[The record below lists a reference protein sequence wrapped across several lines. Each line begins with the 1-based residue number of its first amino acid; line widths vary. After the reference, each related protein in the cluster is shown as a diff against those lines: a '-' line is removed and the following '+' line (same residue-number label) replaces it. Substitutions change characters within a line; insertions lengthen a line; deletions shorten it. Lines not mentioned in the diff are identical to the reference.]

1 MAKIVDKVESKFEK
15 QPNSDESDHA
25 AKGATGPTRDAQRRV
40 LSELDFSDHQSFE
53 DAQKGFIAPL
63 PNKGVVKNADG
74 AVVWNLP
81 GFDFLAGDAAA
92 PDTVNPSL
100 WRDAQI
106 MYRNAG
112 LFKVTDGI
120 YQVCGSDISNVTFI
134 EGDSGVIVMDPLMSE
149 EVAKAALDLYYE
161 HRPKNPVVAVIITHS
176 HIDHYGGVLGVTSE
190 ADVKAGKVKVFAPEG
205 FTGAAL
211 NESVIGGNRET
222 RLSGYQYS
230 MLVERGPQGNMTSGL
245 GLDTSKGNTTFLVPT
260 NLITETGQKETI
272 DGLDFEFI
280 LAPDTEA
287 PAEMFFYIP
296 KYKALTVAED
306 ATFTMHNV
314 YSLRGTTIRSSYNW
328 AKYLRDAR
336 VKWGGEAE
344 VLYAPHHWPIWGAD
358 RIDEHLK
365 RHSAAYK
372 FINDQAVRLAN
383 MGYDMVE
390 AGEMLELPGSLGQD
404 FSLRDYYGTM
414 NHNVKSAFAKH
425 FGWFN
430 GNAATL
436 HPLPRV
442 PAANRYVEYMGG
454 SDAIMDKARRDYAN
468 GDYRWVAEVLNH
480 LVYADPSNT
489 DAKNLLADTH
499 EQLAYQTEAG
509 TWRGLYLSAAKDL
522 REGVKELP
530 VVDFASPST
539 LQAMP
544 FDLYLDGLSTRLD
557 GPKASRATIHV
568 NVDFTDTGAKW
579 LLELEHGALQYYEN
593 QQSSTADVTLS
604 LTATEFIKIAE
615 GKTSIDDAIKAGDI
629 KLAGSQAKLDEFLSY
644 FITFDAWYNVVTPVE
659 EK

>member
-1 MAKIVDKVESKFEK
+1 MSASTNSEGS
-15 QPNSDESDHA
+15 QPATA
-25 AKGATGPTRDAQRRV
+25 ATRLANERI
-40 LSELDFSDHQSFE
+40 LSRLDFSDQQSFE
-53 DAQKGFIAPL
+53 DVARGFIAPL
-63 PNKGVVKNADG
+63 PSKGVIKNADG
-74 AVVWNLP
+74 DVIWNLP
-81 GFDFLAGDAAA
+81 DFDFLAGDASA

-100 WRDAQI
+100 WRDAQL

-112 LFKVTDGI
+112 LFKVTDSI
-120 YQVCGSDISNVTFI
+120 YQVCGSDISNVTFV
-134 EGDSGVIVMDPLMSE
+134 EGDSGVIVIDPLMSE

-161 HRPKNPVVAVIITHS
+161 HRPKKPVVAVIITHS

-190 ADVKAGKVKVFAPEG
+190 DDVKAGKVQVLAPVG
-205 FTGAAL
+205 FTEAAL
-211 NESVIGGNRET
+211 NESVVGGNRQA

-230 MLVERGPQGNMTSGL
+230 MLVERGPTGNMTSGL
-245 GLDTSKGNTTFLVPT
+245 GLDTSKGNVTFVVPT
-260 NLITETGQKETI
+260 KLINETGQKETV
-272 DGLDFEFI
+272 DGLEFEFV

-336 VKWGGEAE
+336 IKWGGEAE
-344 VLYAPHHWPIWGAD
+344 VLYAPHHWPIWGAE
-358 RIDEHLK
+358 RVDEHLK

-390 AGEMLELPGSLGQD
+390 AGEMLELPGSLGHD

-425 FGWFN
+425 FGWFD

-454 SDAIMDKARRDYAN
+454 ADAIVEKARSDFAK

-480 LVYADPSNT
+480 VVYADPTNT
-489 DAKNLLADTH
+489 AARNLLADTH
-499 EQLAYQTEAG
+499 EQLAYQTEGG

-522 REGVKELP
+522 REGVKPLP
-530 VVDFASPST
+530 VVTFASSST
-539 LQAMP
+539 MAAMP

-557 GPKASRATIHV
+557 GPKASAAAIRI
-568 NVDFTDTGAKW
+568 NVEFTDKGTQW
-579 LLELEHGALQYYEN
+579 LLELEHGVLQYY
-593 QQSSTADVTLS
+593 QDRQTDADVTLS
-604 LTATEFIKIAE
+604 LDSTEFIAIADGNTTINE
-615 GKTSIDDAIKAGDI
+615 AVKAGSI
-629 KLAGSQAKLDEFLSY
+629 ELAGSQAKLDEFLSY

-659 EK
+659 AK

>member
-1 MAKIVDKVESKFEK
+1 MADIVKKLKSEFDKTPKTTDGS
-15 QPNSDESDHA
+15 N
-25 AKGATGPTRDAQRRV
+25 GATGATRDAQRRV
-40 LSELDFSDHQSFE
+40 LNELDFSDKQSFE
-53 DAQKGFIAPL
+53 DATKGFIAPL
-63 PNKGVVKNADG
+63 PNDGVIKNADG
-74 AVVWNLP
+74 SVIWNLP
-81 GFDFLAGDAAA
+81 DFGFLEGDATA

-120 YQVCGSDISNVTFI
+120 YQVCGMDISNITFI
-134 EGDSGVIVMDPLMSE
+134 EGDSGVIVMDTLMSE

-161 HRPKNPVVAVIITHS
+161 HRPKNPVVAVIFTHS
-176 HIDHYGGVLGVTSE
+176 HIDHYGGVLGVTTT
-190 ADVKAGKVKVFAPEG
+190 ADIEAGKVKLYAPVG

-211 NESVIGGNRET
+211 NEAVVGGNREA

-230 MLVERGPQGNMTSGL
+230 MLVERGPTGNMTSGL
-245 GLDTSKGNTTFLVPT
+245 GLDTSKGNTTFAVPT
-260 NLITETGQKETI
+260 VLITKTGQTETI
-272 DGLDFEFI
+272 DGLEFEFL

-314 YSLRGTTIRSSYNW
+314 YSLRGTTVRSSYNW
-328 AKYLRDAR
+328 AKYLREAR
-336 VKWGGEAE
+336 EKWGGVAE
-344 VLYAPHHWPIWGAD
+344 VMYAPHHWPIWGAD

-372 FINDQAVRLAN
+372 FINDQAVRRAN
-383 MGYDMVE
+383 QGHDMVE
-390 AGEMLELPGSLGQD
+390 AAEMVELPGALAQD
-404 FSLRDYYGTM
+404 FSLRGYYGTM
-414 NHNVKSAFAKH
+414 NHNVKSAYVKH
-425 FGWFN
+425 FGWFD

-442 PAANRYVEYMGG
+442 PAGTRYVEYMGG
-454 SDAIMDKARRDYAN
+454 ADAIMEKAKRDYAN

-539 LQAMP
+539 IAAMP
-544 FDLYLDGLSTRLD
+544 FDLYLDGLSTSLD
-557 GPKASRATIHV
+557 PAKASGIV
-568 NVDFTDTGAKW
+568 MGINLNFTDTKTTW
-579 LLELEHGALQYYEN
+579 YLVLEYGVLQYYEN
-593 QQSSTADVTLS
+593 KQESDAAASLSMTVADFMSV
-604 LTATEFIKIAE
+604 AE
-615 GKTSIDDAIKAGDI
+615 GKAKLDDEIKSGKI
-629 KLAGSQAKLDEFLSY
+629 TLTGSQAKLDQFLSV
-644 FITFDAWYNVVTPVE
+644 FDSFDAWYDVVTPVVT
-659 EK
+659 

>member
-1 MAKIVDKVESKFEK
+1 MADIVKKLESEFDKSPKTTDA
-15 QPNSDESDHA
+15 NN
-25 AKGATGPTRDAQRRV
+25 GATGATRDAQRRV
-40 LSELDFSDHQSFE
+40 LNELDFSDKQSFE
-53 DAQKGFIAPL
+53 DATKGFIAPL
-63 PNKGVVKNADG
+63 PNDGVIKNTKGSVI
-74 AVVWNLP
+74 WNLP
-81 GFDFLAGDAAA
+81 DFDFLEGDATA

-120 YQVCGSDISNVTFI
+120 YQVCGMDISNITFI
-134 EGDSGVIVMDPLMSE
+134 EGDSGVIVMDTLMSE

-161 HRPKNPVVAVIITHS
+161 HRPKNPVVAVIVTHS
-176 HIDHYGGVLGVTSE
+176 HIDHYGGVLGVTTT
-190 ADVKAGKVKVFAPEG
+190 ADIEAGKVELYAPVG

-211 NESVIGGNRET
+211 NEAVVGGNREA

-230 MLVERGPQGNMTSGL
+230 MLVERGPTGNMTSGL
-245 GLDTSKGNTTFLVPT
+245 GLDTSKGNTTFAVPT
-260 NLITETGQKETI
+260 VLITKTGQTETI
-272 DGLDFEFI
+272 DGLEFEFM

-314 YSLRGTTIRSSYNW
+314 YSLRGTTVRSSYNW
-328 AKYLRDAR
+328 AKYLREAR
-336 VKWGGEAE
+336 EKWGGAAE
-344 VLYAPHHWPIWGAD
+344 VMYAPHHWPIWGAD

-372 FINDQAVRLAN
+372 IINDQAVRRAN
-383 MGYDMVE
+383 QGHDMIE
-390 AGEMLELPGSLGQD
+390 AAEMVELPGALAQD
-404 FSLRDYYGTM
+404 FSLRGYYGTM
-414 NHNVKSAFAKH
+414 NHNVKSAYVKH
-425 FGWFN
+425 FGWFD

-442 PAANRYVEYMGG
+442 PAGTRYVEYMGG
-454 SDAIMDKARRDYAN
+454 ADAIMEKAKRDFAN

-480 LVYADPSNT
+480 LVYADPDNAS
-489 DAKNLLADTH
+489 AKNLLADTH

-539 LQAMP
+539 IAAMP
-544 FDLYLDGLSTRLD
+544 FDLYLDGLSTSLD
-557 GPKASRATIHV
+557 PVKASGIV
-568 NVDFTDTGAKW
+568 MGINLDFTDAKAKW
-579 LLELEHGALQYYEN
+579 YLVLEYGVLQYYEN
-593 QQSSTADVTLS
+593 REESDADVSLS
-604 LTATEFIKIAE
+604 MTVADFVSIAE
-615 GKTSIDDAIKAGDI
+615 GKTKIDDEIKNGTI
-629 KLAGSQAKLDEFLSY
+629 TLTGSQSKFDQFLSV
-644 FITFDAWYNVVTPVE
+644 FDSFDAWYNVVTPVGS
-659 EK
+659 

>member
-1 MAKIVDKVESKFEK
+1 MTDSSKPESSK
-15 QPNSDESDHA
+15 PASA
-25 AKGATGPTRDAQRRV
+25 ATRLANERF
-40 LSELDFSDHQSFE
+40 LSRLDFSDHQSFE
-53 DAQKGFIAPL
+53 DVAKGFIAPL
-63 PNKGVVKNADG
+63 PNKGVIKNADG
-74 AVVWNLP
+74 DIIWNLP
-81 GFDFLAGDAAA
+81 DFDFLAGNASA

-112 LFKVTDGI
+112 LFKVTDAI
-120 YQVCGSDISNVTFI
+120 YQVCGSDISNVTFV
-134 EGDSGVIVMDPLMSE
+134 EGDTGVIVIDPLMSE
-149 EVAKAALDLYYE
+149 EVAKAALDLYYQ

-176 HIDHYGGVLGVTSE
+176 HIDHYGGVLGVTTE
-190 ADVKAGKVKVFAPEG
+190 DDVKAGKVDVYAPEG
-205 FTGAAL
+205 FTDAAL
-211 NESVIGGNRET
+211 NESVVGGNRQA

-230 MLVERGPQGNMTSGL
+230 MLVDRGPTGNMTSGL
-245 GLDTSKGNTTFLVPT
+245 GLDTSKGNVTFVVPT
-260 NLITETGQKETI
+260 TVITKTGQKETI
-272 DGLDFEFI
+272 DGLEFEFI

-390 AGEMLELPGSLGQD
+390 AGEMLELPGSLGHD

-442 PAANRYVEYMGG
+442 PAANRYVDYMGG
-454 SDAIMDKARRDYAN
+454 ADAIIGKARRDFAN

-480 LVYADPSNT
+480 VVYADPTNT
-489 DAKNLLADTH
+489 AAKNLLADTH
-499 EQLAYQTEAG
+499 EQLAYQTEGG

-522 REGVKELP
+522 REGVKPLP
-530 VVDFASPST
+530 VVTFASEST
-539 LQAMP
+539 IAAMP

-557 GPKASRATIHV
+557 GPKASTATIHV
-568 NVDFTDTGAKW
+568 NVDFTDTGIKW
-579 LLELEHGALQYYEN
+579 LLELEHGVLQYYQD
-593 QQSSTADVTLS
+593 QQKSDADVTLT
-604 LTATEFIKIAE
+604 LTSAEFIKIAE
-615 GKTSIDDAIKAGDI
+615 GTTTIDKAVKAGDI
-629 KLAGSQAKLDEFLSY
+629 KLTGSQAKLDEFLSY
-644 FITFDAWYNVVTPVE
+644 FITFDAWYNVVTPIE
-659 EK
+659 RK

>member
-1 MAKIVDKVESKFEK
+1 MSASTNSEGS
-15 QPNSDESDHA
+15 QPATA
-25 AKGATGPTRDAQRRV
+25 ATRLANERF
-40 LSELDFSDHQSFE
+40 LSRLDFSDQQSFE
-53 DAQKGFIAPL
+53 DVARGFIAPL
-63 PNKGVVKNADG
+63 PSKGVIKNADG
-74 AVVWNLP
+74 DVIWNLP
-81 GFDFLAGDAAA
+81 DFDFLAGDASA

-100 WRDAQI
+100 WRDAQL

-112 LFKVTDGI
+112 LFKVTDSI
-120 YQVCGSDISNVTFI
+120 YQVCGSDISNVTFV
-134 EGDSGVIVMDPLMSE
+134 EGDSGVIVIDPLMSE

-161 HRPKNPVVAVIITHS
+161 HRPKKPVVAVIITHS

-190 ADVKAGKVKVFAPEG
+190 DDVKAGKVQVLAPVG
-205 FTGAAL
+205 FTEAAL
-211 NESVIGGNRET
+211 NESVVGGNRQA

-230 MLVERGPQGNMTSGL
+230 MLVERGPTGNMTSGL
-245 GLDTSKGNTTFLVPT
+245 GLDTSKGNVTFVVPT
-260 NLITETGQKETI
+260 KLINETGQKETV
-272 DGLDFEFI
+272 DGLEFEFV

-336 VKWGGEAE
+336 IKWGGEAE
-344 VLYAPHHWPIWGAD
+344 VLYAPHHWPIWGAE
-358 RIDEHLK
+358 RVDEHLK

-390 AGEMLELPGSLGQD
+390 AGEMLELPGSLGHD

-425 FGWFN
+425 FGWFD

-454 SDAIMDKARRDYAN
+454 ADAIVEKARSDFAK

-480 LVYADPSNT
+480 VVYADPTNT
-489 DAKNLLADTH
+489 AARNLLADTH
-499 EQLAYQTEAG
+499 EQLAYQTEGG

-522 REGVKELP
+522 REGVKPLP
-530 VVDFASPST
+530 VVTFASSST
-539 LQAMP
+539 MAAMP

-557 GPKASRATIHV
+557 GPKASAAAIRI
-568 NVDFTDTGAKW
+568 NVEFTDKGTQW
-579 LLELEHGALQYYEN
+579 LLELEHGVLQYY
-593 QQSSTADVTLS
+593 QDRQTDADVTLS
-604 LTATEFIKIAE
+604 LDSTEFIAIADGNTTINE
-615 GKTSIDDAIKAGDI
+615 AVKAGSI
-629 KLAGSQAKLDEFLSY
+629 ELAGSQAKLDEFLSY

-659 EK
+659 AK